1 MLVDPGTDSLLA
13 KPLLISRLKFVLK
26 RFDVGIDQV
35 DESFLDLLNPGQAAD
50 LQQQSIADASAAL
63 EAIIHVG
70 TSWEA
75 RRDAVHFAFGS
86 TAIVGLTQISTLLEQ
101 AEIVILN
108 KDTRALAI
116 VGEKLKFQLKAF
128 DGSF

>member
-1 MLVDPGTDSLLA
+1 M
-13 KPLLISRLKFVLK
+13 
-26 RFDVGIDQV
+26 
-35 DESFLDLLNPGQAAD
+35 DESFLDLLNSNQATE

-63 EAIIHVG
+63 EAIIHAS

-75 RRDAVHFAFGS
+75 RRDAVHYAFGS

-116 VGEKLKFQLKAF
+116 VSEKLKLQLKAF
-128 DGSF
+128 DGNF